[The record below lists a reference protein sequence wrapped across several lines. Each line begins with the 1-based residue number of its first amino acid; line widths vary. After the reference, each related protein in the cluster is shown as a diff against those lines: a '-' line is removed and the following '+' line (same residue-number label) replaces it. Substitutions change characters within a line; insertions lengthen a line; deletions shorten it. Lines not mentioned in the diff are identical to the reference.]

1 MMPSAPKFIEII
13 ARFLKIMF
21 ILIYFLNM
29 LKADMHMLIMPP
41 ILINMHSI
49 KYNRY
54 SLCVLLIIIKKN
66 EISDAPASASAVAV
80 ILPML
85 LI

>member
-13 ARFLKIMF
+13 ARFLEIMF
-21 ILIYFLNM
+21 ILIYFFKHA
-29 LKADMHMLIMPP
+29 KANPHMLIMPP

-54 SLCVLLIIIKKN
+54 SLCALLIIIN
-66 EISDAPASASAVAV
+66 PMITL
-80 ILPML
+80 LPPPPP
-85 LI
+85 